1 MTDIETYNENKEL
14 RMAIDYWRKRTTFTY
29 YALTNKMDWYAGG
42 LFTCLNYSLNIQ
54 KYHTSYEV
62 QNTLNVSTS
71 YEPREF
77 FSCLIIPYVNKRQ
90 DKHFLVFILA

>member
-1 MTDIETYNENKEL
+1 M
-14 RMAIDYWRKRTTFTY
+14 
-29 YALTNKMDWYAGG
+29 
-42 LFTCLNYSLNIQ
+42 CLNYSLNIQ

-90 DKHFLVFILA
+90 DKQFLVFILA